1 MENDLNNKQ
10 LQILQ
15 VAESLFAE
23 KGFEGTSIRD
33 ISKEAN
39 INVAMVSY
47 YFGSKQ
53 KLYDAAI
60 VKQAEAMQD
69 FLESETDT
77 LDPREV
83 LRRYAV
89 AMKKIHINNPTIM
102 KFICREFIEPSD
114 HFNVLLKNLAPR
126 LLTVLSSALNRG
138 MEQKIFREDLEINPT
153 VLLWI
158 GMVNFFYLSHNLH
171 SRVIGPETKE
181 YEDIYLQHAL
191 KIFLSGIERRP
202 SA

>member
-1 MENDLNNKQ
+1 MEHDNKER
-10 LQILQ
+10 LLAAAI
-15 VAESLFAE
+15 ELFADFGYD
-23 KGFEGTSIRD
+23 KVTIRD
-33 ISKEAN
+33 IADKAQAN
-39 INVAMVSY
+39 SAMISY

-102 KFICREFIEPSD
+102 KFICREFVEPSD

-126 LLTVLSSALNRG
+126 LLTVLSSALHRG

-158 GMVNFFYLSHNLH
+158 GMVNFFYLSHNMH
-171 SRVIGPETKE
+171 SRVIGPETDE
-181 YEDIYLQHAL
+181 HEEIYLQHAL